1 MTPSKLKWLLFL
13 AVVIGLAA
21 VVWIASPVSVK
32 GAAAAF
38 TDALSCDM
46 TQYRSGSGLMAGGS
60 GVTASIDPNVL
71 TVTWPGQNG
80 SEMRVRYAID
90 GGQPIVRDL
99 SVRKAGAAW
108 VTLGQ
113 NLTPEYHVVSGIRR
127 MSTQQAEPLKDAGVE
142 LTPDVIAKNRWYAF
156 WDAPLVMKPGREI
169 IGPPHSE
176 SDIRRASASF
186 HTTSCRVKSDGAALE
201 VTFPGLSM
209 GIFSGDLRFTAYRGA
224 NLLRMDALATTKEEW
239 IAYKYEAGLK
249 GFSTDL
255 TPRVVWR
262 DTGGQPQQYAFGGV
276 VHKTFAPVRAQ
287 NRLLVAEGKGAS
299 LATFTPPHTFF
310 FTREVDTNLGYVWYR
325 KDSATTF
332 GFGIRQADAEENPQY
347 VDNFALFNAPPG
359 TVQRMG
365 VYFYASPET
374 AEGTR
379 QAVLRFTH
387 GDEFKPLPGY
397 KTFVNHFHLRF
408 TDRVRASGSFDTP
421 MQDLAAMKAL
431 GLNIIGL
438 SDFHGDMHPNDPGP
452 LRFKDQTDY
461 FEATRRASDTDF
473 LVTPWEEPSAYFGGH
488 YNIIFPKRNVYW
500 SKVRQPGQPF
510 TENDPVY
517 GKVYHTGN
525 AAEVQQMMDAEGA
538 YWYHAHPR
546 TKGTTGYPDLI
557 FDKPYVKNDRYLG
570 VAFKPGMGMDL
581 SEARLCE
588 WRCFDVTDT
597 MNNLYASSGLKP
609 KYIIADIDT
618 YRKGPED
625 DTYANFPVNYLKI
638 DKTPGADEDMS
649 PVLKALR
656 DGDFFV
662 STGEILITKYRIV
675 GTGAQR
681 TIGADVEWTFPPSFV
696 EVVWGDG
703 RKIDRQVIS
712 ITDLGAF
719 GTQHFSIPFDATGKA
734 WVRFAVWDTAGNGAF
749 VQPVWLNATRMTTDQ
764 NARREK

>member
-1 MTPSKLKWLLFL
+1 MLVYST
-13 AVVIGLAA
+13 V
-21 VVWIASPVSVK
+21 
-32 GAAAAF
+32 AAASVAVAV
-38 TDALSCDM
+38 TTLRADSLTCDLS
-46 TQYRSGSGLMAGGS
+46 QYKSGAGPS
-60 GVTASIDPNVL
+60 ASVDQDVL
-71 TVTWPGQNG
+71 TVSWPGQSG
-80 SEMRVRYAID
+80 SEMRTRYAID

-99 SVRKAGAAW
+99 SVRKTGGQW
-108 VTLGQ
+108 VTLGH
-113 NLTPEYHVVSGIRR
+113 NLAPDYHVISGIRR
-127 MSTQQAEPLKDAGVE
+127 MSTQQADPLKAAGVE
-142 LTPDVIAKNRWYAF
+142 LTPEVIAKNRWYAF

-169 IGPPHSE
+169 IGPPRAQ
-176 SDIRRASASF
+176 SDIKQATASF
-186 HTTSCRVKSDGAALE
+186 HTSSCRVKSDGAALE

-209 GIFSGDLRFTAYRGA
+209 GIFSGDLRFTAYRGT

-249 GFSTDL
+249 GLSTDL

-262 DTGGQPQQYAFGGV
+262 DTGGLPQQYAFGGV
-276 VHKTFAPVRAQ
+276 VHKTLAPVKAQ

-310 FTREVDTNLGYVWYR
+310 FTREVDINLGYVWYR

-359 TVQRMG
+359 TVQHMG
-365 VYFYASPET
+365 VYFYASPDP

-408 TDRVRASGSFDTP
+408 TDRVRAQNSFDTP
-421 MQDLAAMKAL
+421 MQDLMAMKAL

-438 SDFHGDMHPNDPGP
+438 SDFHGDLHPNDPGP
-452 LRFKDQTDY
+452 LRFKDQKDY

-473 LVTPWEEPSAYFGGH
+473 LVTPWEEPSAFFGGH
-488 YNIIFPKRNVYW
+488 YNIMFPKRNVYW

-510 TENDPVY
+510 SEVDPVY
-517 GKVYHTGN
+517 GKVYHTGD
-525 AAEVQQMMDAEGA
+525 AADVQQMMDAEGA

-581 SEARLCE
+581 SEARICE
-588 WRCFDVTDT
+588 WRCFDSTDT
-597 MNNLYASSGLKP
+597 MNNLYANSGLKP

-618 YRKGPED
+618 YKKGPED

-638 DKTPGADEDMS
+638 DKTPRPDEDVS

-656 DGDFFV
+656 DGNFFV
-662 STGEILITKYRIV
+662 TTGEILITNYAV
-675 GTGAQR
+675 AGTGAQR
-681 TIGADVEWTFPPSFV
+681 TVGADVEWTFPLSFV

-703 RKIDRQVIS
+703 KKVERQVIS
-712 ITDLGAF
+712 ATDLGAF
-719 GTQHFSIPFDATGKA
+719 GSKHFAIPFDATGKA
-734 WVRFAVWDTAGNGAF
+734 WVRFAVWDSAGNGAF
-749 VQPVWLNATRMTTDQ
+749 VQPVWLNASKAT
-764 NARREK
+764 NE

>member
-1 MTPSKLKWLLFL
+1 MTVGKLRLFL
-13 AVVIGLAA
+13 YAA
-21 VVWIASPVSVK
+21 VVSTSTALVWMTLTAAVT
-32 GAAAAF
+32 GAAGTTPLA
-38 TDALSCDM
+38 DALTCDVA
-46 TQYRSGSGLMAGGS
+46 QYKASSGL
-60 GVTASIDPNVL
+60 TAAIDQNVL
-71 TVTWPGQNG
+71 TVAWTGKNG
-80 SEMRVRYAID
+80 SEMRTRYAID

-99 SVRKAGAAW
+99 SVRKTGGQW

-113 NLTPEYHVVSGIRR
+113 NLTPDYHVVSGIRR
-127 MSTQQAEPLKDAGVE
+127 MSTQQADPLKAAGVE

-169 IGPPHSE
+169 IGPPRSE
-176 SDIRRASASF
+176 SDIKRASSSF
-186 HTTSCRVKSDGAALE
+186 HTTSCSVKTDGAALE

-209 GIFSGDLRFTAYRGA
+209 GIFSGDLRFTAYRGT

-249 GFSTDL
+249 GFSTDV

-276 VHKTFAPVRAQ
+276 IHKTIAPVRAQ

-299 LATFTPPHTFF
+299 LATFTPSPTVF
-310 FTREVDTNLGYVWYR
+310 FTPEVDINLGYVWYR
-325 KDSATTF
+325 KDSAMTF

-365 VYFYASPET
+365 VYFYASPDS

-452 LRFKDQTDY
+452 LRFRDQKDY
-461 FEATRRASDTDF
+461 FETTRRASDTDF
-473 LVTPWEEPSAYFGGH
+473 LVTPWEEPRAYFGGH
-488 YNIIFPKRNVYW
+488 YKIMFPKRRVYW
-500 SKVRQPGQPF
+500 SQVRQPGQPF
-510 TENDPVY
+510 TEIDPVY
-517 GKVYHTGN
+517 GKVYHTGS
-525 AAEVQQMMDAEGA
+525 AADVQQMMDAEGA

-581 SEARLCE
+581 SEKRICE
-588 WRCFDVTDT
+588 WRCFAGNPT
-597 MNNLYASSGLKP
+597 MNNIYPSSRLKSQDT
-609 KYIIADIDT
+609 IAAIT
-618 YRKGPED
+618 PSKKRTGD
-625 DTYANFPVNYLKI
+625 DNYPAL
-638 DKTPGADEDMS
+638 PGEQ
-649 PVLKALR
+649 
-656 DGDFFV
+656 F
-662 STGEILITKYRIV
+662 E
-675 GTGAQR
+675 
-681 TIGADVEWTFPPSFV
+681 
-696 EVVWGDG
+696 
-703 RKIDRQVIS
+703 
-712 ITDLGAF
+712 
-719 GTQHFSIPFDATGKA
+719 
-734 WVRFAVWDTAGNGAF
+734 
-749 VQPVWLNATRMTTDQ
+749 
-764 NARREK
+764 

>member
-1 MTPSKLKWLLFL
+1 MTPSNLKWLLFL
-13 AVVIGLAA
+13 AVAIGLAA
-21 VVWIASPVSVK
+21 LVRIVSPVAVRGA
-32 GAAAAF
+32 GAAVAF
-38 TDALSCDM
+38 ADALSCDM

-169 IGPPHSE
+169 IGPPRSE

-332 GFGIRQADAEENPQY
+332 GFGIRQADAEENP
-347 VDNFALFNAPPG
+347 
-359 TVQRMG
+359 
-365 VYFYASPET
+365 
-374 AEGTR
+374 
-379 QAVLRFTH
+379 
-387 GDEFKPLPGY
+387 
-397 KTFVNHFHLRF
+397 
-408 TDRVRASGSFDTP
+408 
-421 MQDLAAMKAL
+421 
-431 GLNIIGL
+431 
-438 SDFHGDMHPNDPGP
+438 
-452 LRFKDQTDY
+452 
-461 FEATRRASDTDF
+461 
-473 LVTPWEEPSAYFGGH
+473 
-488 YNIIFPKRNVYW
+488 
-500 SKVRQPGQPF
+500 
-510 TENDPVY
+510 
-517 GKVYHTGN
+517 
-525 AAEVQQMMDAEGA
+525 
-538 YWYHAHPR
+538 
-546 TKGTTGYPDLI
+546 
-557 FDKPYVKNDRYLG
+557 
-570 VAFKPGMGMDL
+570 
-581 SEARLCE
+581 
-588 WRCFDVTDT
+588 
-597 MNNLYASSGLKP
+597 
-609 KYIIADIDT
+609 
-618 YRKGPED
+618 
-625 DTYANFPVNYLKI
+625 
-638 DKTPGADEDMS
+638 
-649 PVLKALR
+649 
-656 DGDFFV
+656 
-662 STGEILITKYRIV
+662 
-675 GTGAQR
+675 
-681 TIGADVEWTFPPSFV
+681 
-696 EVVWGDG
+696 
-703 RKIDRQVIS
+703 
-712 ITDLGAF
+712 
-719 GTQHFSIPFDATGKA
+719 
-734 WVRFAVWDTAGNGAF
+734 
-749 VQPVWLNATRMTTDQ
+749 
-764 NARREK
+764 